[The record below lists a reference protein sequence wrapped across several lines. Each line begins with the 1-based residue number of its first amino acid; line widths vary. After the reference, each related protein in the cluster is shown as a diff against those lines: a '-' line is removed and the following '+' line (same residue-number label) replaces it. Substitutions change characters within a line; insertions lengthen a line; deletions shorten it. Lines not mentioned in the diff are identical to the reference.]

1 MSTWLDHYGLVFQ
14 PVAQPAAMVQGPNV
28 RFTVLTPRLL
38 RLEFSRQDVFEDRP
52 SQVFWYRRQPVPEF
66 QVARS
71 PDQIQITTEYLCLH
85 YALTPKGF
93 GPDSLRIELR
103 ASGAV
108 WHWGDR
114 DPGNLL
120 GTARTLDGADGR
132 VRLGQG
138 LMSRSGWA
146 AVDDSASLVFNDEG
160 WLEPR
165 AAADNIDLY
174 FWGYGQDYLGCLQ
187 DFFKVAGPAPLIP
200 RWALGNWWSRYWE
213 YSQTELVQ
221 LMEEFGS
228 RDLPLSVCMVDMDW
242 HITHTGNASRGWTGY
257 TWNPDLFP
265 DPEIF
270 FERLHELGLKVSL
283 NLHPAAGVYPHEAQ
297 YPAMAQRLGVD
308 QASGEAVPFDIADPQ
323 FASAYFEI
331 LHHPLEAQGVD
342 FWWIDWQQGERSSLP
357 GLDPLWWLNHL
368 HFYDL
373 GRDGQRRPFILSRWG
388 GLGNHRY
395 PVGFS
400 GDATVSWNS
409 LAFQPYFTATAANV
423 GYGWWSHDIGGHHW
437 GIEDPEL
444 YVRWLQFGVFSP
456 ILRFHSTKN
465 PYHERRPWGYDAE
478 TFRVGQT
485 AMKLRHALMP
495 YLYSD
500 AWRCFVEGRTLVLPM
515 YFMHAEEEAA
525 YHCPN
530 QYYFGSELIAA
541 PYVSPLDPD
550 TRLSRQAIW
559 LPVGDWFD
567 FFTGEHLTGGR
578 WYTLYG
584 ALDEIPVLARAG
596 AIVPLGPEAGWSGL
610 ANPGDLVVHIFP
622 GADNAFELYEDDG
635 ETQAYLAGKHCV
647 TPLLQAWL
655 GDRLEFTIAP
665 AEGDTT
671 LVPAR
676 RTYRL
681 VFHGIRPPDDVQL
694 SVSGTNHSPGLAYD
708 DLGEA
713 LTVTGVTLEPA
724 DELRL
729 ALSVRSGTLLS
740 RRDRRLETC
749 RKLLRSF
756 RLDSNVKLRL
766 DQDLVELLAGRSSLM
781 NHSPDL
787 KDAQLSALLST
798 MQRQSRKGWN

>member
-1 MSTWLDHYGLVFQ
+1 MSTWLDHSGLVFQ
-14 PVAQPAAMVQGPNV
+14 PVAQPAATVQGPNV

-66 QVARS
+66 QVTRS
-71 PDQIQITTEYLCLH
+71 PDHIEITTEDLYLH

-103 ASGAV
+103 GSGVV

-138 LMSRSGWA
+138 LVSRSGWA
-146 AVDDSASLVFNDEG
+146 VVDDSASLVFSDEG

-165 AAADNIDLY
+165 AIADNIDLY
-174 FWGYGQDYLGCLQ
+174 FWGYGHDYLGCLR

-242 HITHTGNASRGWTGY
+242 HITDTGNASRGWTGY

-265 DPEIF
+265 DPETF

-283 NLHPAAGVYPHEAQ
+283 NLHPAEGVYPHEAQ
-297 YPAMAQRLGVD
+297 YPAMAQRLGID

-323 FASAYFEI
+323 FATAYFEI

-342 FWWIDWQQGERSSLP
+342 FWWIDWQQGERSNLP

-456 ILRFHSTKN
+456 ILRLHSTKN

-478 TFRVGQT
+478 TFRISQA

-495 YLYSD
+495 YLYSE
-500 AWRCFVEGRTLVLPM
+500 ARRCFVEGRTLVLPM

-541 PYVSPLDPD
+541 PHVSPLDPD

-584 ALDEIPVLARAG
+584 ALDEIPVLAKAG
-596 AIVPLGPEAGWSGL
+596 GIAPLGPEAGWSGL
-610 ANPGDLVVHIFP
+610 TVHIFP

-635 ETQAYLAGKHCV
+635 ETQAYLRGKQCV
-647 TPLLQAWL
+647 TPLLQAWH
-655 GDRLEFTIAP
+655 GDKLEFTIAP
-665 AEGDTT
+665 AKGDTT
-671 LVPAR
+671 LVPAQ

-729 ALSVRSGTLLS
+729 TLSVRSGTLLS
-740 RRDRRLETC
+740 SRDRRLETC

-766 DQDLVELLAGRSSLM
+766 DQDLSKLLAGRSSLM
-781 NHSPDL
+781 SHSPDL
-787 KDAQLSALLST
+787 KDAQFSALLST
-798 MQRQSRKGWN
+798 MQR

>member
-1 MSTWLDHYGLVFQ
+1 MSTWLDHSGLVFQ
-14 PVAQPAAMVQGPNV
+14 PVAQPAATVQGPNV

-38 RLEFSRQDVFEDRP
+38 RLEFSRRDVFEDRP

-66 QVARS
+66 QVTRS
-71 PDQIQITTEYLCLH
+71 PDHIEITTEDLYLH

-103 ASGAV
+103 GSGVV

-138 LMSRSGWA
+138 LVSRSGWA
-146 AVDDSASLVFNDEG
+146 VVDDSASLVFSDEG

-165 AAADNIDLY
+165 AIADNIDLY
-174 FWGYGQDYLGCLQ
+174 FWGYGHDYLGCLR

-242 HITHTGNASRGWTGY
+242 HITDTGNASRGWTGY

-265 DPEIF
+265 DPETF

-283 NLHPAAGVYPHEAQ
+283 NLHPAEGVYPHEAQ
-297 YPAMAQRLGVD
+297 YPAMAQRLGID

-323 FASAYFEI
+323 FATAYFEI

-342 FWWIDWQQGERSSLP
+342 FWWIDWQQGERSNLP

-456 ILRFHSTKN
+456 ILRLHSTKN

-478 TFRVGQT
+478 TFRISQA

-495 YLYSD
+495 YLYSE
-500 AWRCFVEGRTLVLPM
+500 ARRCFVEGRTLVLPM

-541 PYVSPLDPD
+541 PHVSPLDPD

-584 ALDEIPVLARAG
+584 ALDEIPVLAKAG
-596 AIVPLGPEAGWSGL
+596 GIAPLGPEAGWSGL
-610 ANPGDLVVHIFP
+610 TVHIFP

-635 ETQAYLAGKHCV
+635 ETQAYLRGKQCV
-647 TPLLQAWL
+647 TPLLQAWH
-655 GDRLEFTIAP
+655 GDKLEFTIAP
-665 AEGDTT
+665 AKGDTT
-671 LVPAR
+671 LVPAQ

-729 ALSVRSGTLLS
+729 TLSVRSGTLLS
-740 RRDRRLETC
+740 SRDRRLETC

-766 DQDLVELLAGRSSLM
+766 DQDLSKLLAGRSSLM
-781 NHSPDL
+781 SHSPDL
-787 KDAQLSALLST
+787 KDAQFSALLST
-798 MQRQSRKGWN
+798 MQR

>member
-1 MSTWLDHYGLVFQ
+1 MSTWLDHSGLVFQ
-14 PVAQPAAMVQGPNV
+14 PVAQPAATVQGPNV
-28 RFTVLTPRLL
+28 RFTVLTPRLI
-38 RLEFSRQDVFEDRP
+38 RLEFSRRDVFEDRP

-66 QVARS
+66 QVTRS
-71 PDQIQITTEYLCLH
+71 PDHIEITTEDLYLH

-103 ASGAV
+103 GSGVV
-108 WHWGDR
+108 WHLGDR

-138 LMSRSGWA
+138 LVSRSGWA
-146 AVDDSASLVFNDEG
+146 VVDDSASLVFSDEG

-165 AAADNIDLY
+165 AIADNIDLY
-174 FWGYGQDYLGCLQ
+174 FWGYGHDYLGCLR

-242 HITHTGNASRGWTGY
+242 HITDTGNASRGWTGY

-265 DPEIF
+265 DPETF

-283 NLHPAAGVYPHEAQ
+283 NLHPAEGVYPHEAQ
-297 YPAMAQRLGVD
+297 YPAMAQRLGID

-323 FASAYFEI
+323 FATAYFEI

-342 FWWIDWQQGERSSLP
+342 FWWIDWQQGERSNLP

-456 ILRFHSTKN
+456 ILRLHSTKN

-478 TFRVGQT
+478 TFRISQA

-495 YLYSD
+495 YLYSE
-500 AWRCFVEGRTLVLPM
+500 ARRCFVEGRTLVLPM

-541 PYVSPLDPD
+541 PHVSPLDPD

-584 ALDEIPVLARAG
+584 ALDEIPVLAKAG
-596 AIVPLGPEAGWSGL
+596 GIAPLGPEAGWSGL
-610 ANPGDLVVHIFP
+610 TVHIFP

-635 ETQAYLAGKHCV
+635 ETQAYLRGKQCV
-647 TPLLQAWL
+647 TPLLQAWH
-655 GDRLEFTIAP
+655 GDKLEFTIAP
-665 AEGDTT
+665 AKGDTT
-671 LVPAR
+671 LVPAQ

-729 ALSVRSGTLLS
+729 TLSVRSGTLLS
-740 RRDRRLETC
+740 SRDRRLETC

-766 DQDLVELLAGRSSLM
+766 DQDLSKLLAGRSSLM
-781 NHSPDL
+781 SHSPDL
-787 KDAQLSALLST
+787 KDAQFSALLST
-798 MQRQSRKGWN
+798 MQR